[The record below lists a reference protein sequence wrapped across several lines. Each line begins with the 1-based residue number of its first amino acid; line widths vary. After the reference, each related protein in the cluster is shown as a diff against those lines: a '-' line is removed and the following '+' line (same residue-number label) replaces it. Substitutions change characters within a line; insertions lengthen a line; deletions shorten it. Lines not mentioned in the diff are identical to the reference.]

1 MAIANP
7 TTPAWEITRLF
18 LQPTGKF
25 ISRPV
30 GIVYAR
36 DQDAAIAQA
45 AETINGIA
53 VLKAR
58 RINPVK
64 CPVCGEVIGA
74 HRCKPKRQAPND
86 GADIKPDQCAV

>member
-1 MAIANP
+1 MATVEAKQ
-7 TTPAWEITRLF
+7 PAWEITRLF
-18 LQPTGKF
+18 LQPTGRF

-30 GIVYAR
+30 GIVYAQ

-58 RINPVK
+58 RVKPIK
-64 CPVCGEVIGA
+64 CPVCGQPIGA
-74 HRCKPKRQAPND
+74 SRCKPKRQDD
-86 GADIKPDQCAV
+86 GADTKPDQCAL